1 MAEQNKQVTEHD
13 FKLGDKLYETPKETE
28 DLAKGDINI
37 KDVEEYKKEIEGE
50 NNPAVKRF
58 LSGLSAPDKDMLP
71 VKSEE
76 I

>member
-1 MAEQNKQVTEHD
+1 MTEQNKQVTEHD

-28 DLAKGDINI
+28 DLAKGEINI
-37 KDVEEYKKEIEGE
+37 KDVEEYKKEVEGE
-50 NNPAVKRF
+50 DNPSVRRF

>member
-50 NNPAVKRF
+50 DNPAVKRF

>member
-37 KDVEEYKKEIEGE
+37 KDVEEYKKEIEE
-50 NNPAVKRF
+50 EDNPAVKRF